1 MNLKKTQDRI
11 NELMSRF
18 VVQIKGATAMSRTDI
33 NRISEDVLIPLFSE
47 IYGHTE
53 LKNLNVEDT
62 NAPAID
68 LGDKETRT
76 AYQITSTPSSGK
88 VKQTLEKFVA
98 HELYKEYD
106 HLVIYI
112 LTEKQSRYQ
121 SKRLDKI
128 IDGKFTFD
136 KENDI
141 RDYQNLLREI
151 SGFPLERARK
161 VENILE
167 QHFGNGDK
175 QNNDES
181 QDILEWLEQV
191 NSLWEEESGTI
202 KINRKELR
210 NDLQDFASRGN
221 GVVIGSPGVGK
232 TYLLNEIHQRLKS
245 DEIPHLL
252 LPIDQLGKGTL
263 EDLQSELSYKG
274 DLIEKLKAIS
284 VPDKKAILL
293 FDAFDAAR
301 DENTRRHFLNLIRRA
316 IHELNESWNIIV
328 TVRTFDATKSQELL
342 DLFGNLD
349 EADLTQYQSKDISC
363 RYFTIPP
370 FDENEILQ
378 AFGQIGCPKSV
389 YDDGSDDFKTILA
402 KPFNLWLLEKILR
415 NLSDMD
421 LTALSQIRSEV
432 QLLDRFWQQRIENEV
447 SEFVLQ
453 RIADQMVQKRSLTV
467 RMYDIYDDVDLDKPV
482 RRTVWDKL
490 QSDEILARVSST
502 GQRIA
507 FSHNIL
513 FDYAISIL
521 LIDDEPQHLEDF
533 ILEDESRPLFLR
545 PSLTYFFTRLWYY
558 DSASFWCAFWHI
570 LQKDQSVPL
579 RLVARLVPTSVIA
592 NEAHKINQLTPLFE
606 KLRND
611 EEKEIPNEAIARLLQ
626 ALQTLQIKRDALW
639 IDFFDKV
646 SLHLHVNFAWEVAN
660 LTSDILER
668 APKTE
673 TSIIEACGRIG
684 RRLLKWVW
692 QERGTN
698 EDDWYNRFG
707 GRWAVP
713 LVAKTYHTNVEE
725 SRALLEKIL
734 ELTKEENF
742 PIKFLSWLPEHINK
756 IWRYDPKFVTS
767 IYYTVFRH
775 DEYSDVKTNF
785 GSSSVLPMTSTRRQD
800 YRMCEYRLIKHFA
813 NFLRAAPLSA
823 TQAVI
828 RSLNVFII
836 REYIVRYIK
845 EGVALKDMIETFNF
859 RGKTVCFMEDGS
871 YIWDARNS
879 SDEPIEMAV
888 PLFEFIEKLAMSED
902 SRLDLILDVFRDEV
916 WVAFFWKRL
925 LKTAAQFPKVFAPRL
940 FELCMAEPIQRHSE
954 AFYELGLFLKAAASE
969 FTSDQLYQIEKSILA
984 YPTET
989 TDEKRDKLL
998 ERERNQLLAQI
1009 PQNLLRTDVAKK
1021 IREEMAREND
1031 VPENRPLVSFGP
1043 ATWSEYT
1050 EEEHLQR
1057 QGVDTTKSEN
1067 QELQRFF
1074 KRLNGFSSDWMNG
1087 VPTEEAIELI
1097 LPHLQEVYT
1106 VIKSNTEADKEIL
1119 DPLWHKLT
1127 ACVAILGRVAN
1138 NLESKSFAFCRQVL
1152 LDAAKHENPKSNPE
1166 YDEQFDFPSYS
1177 PCPRHETAAGLLR
1190 LAFHQS
1196 DTEMLDAIETLAN
1209 DPVPSVRMITTMEL
1223 FRVYNKAPE
1232 AFWRIIDDRA
1242 VSERN
1247 RVVQKYLYNTLTQV
1261 VAREKEN
1268 EDKTTRIMARL
1279 LKHTPPPTE
1288 GLEPSDSFIALLV
1301 WLIIVRQ
1308 NSWASKTIEDTFFKD
1323 PIRFANPLSHVVSQ
1337 IMDDYV
1343 IPANLETPDR
1353 YERIEQ
1359 GTLWVN
1365 RIISVVASELK
1376 KLYPTLKEHSNEEAQ
1391 RKLRDIYEVID
1402 EVVTRLYF
1410 TVAYERNQ
1418 GEESANKIPPGLRC
1432 RFYDEVKPLM
1442 EQVIDFAQEEEYG
1455 IMFAPTAHYFM
1466 QVLTSFLSC
1475 NPKEVLHLAAGVV
1488 KSSERFGYNLDSI
1501 AVRDIVEFVE
1511 IVLADHRKEVRDGE
1525 ALEDLLN
1532 LLDMFAKTGWTDAL
1546 KLVWRLDEVFR

>member
-1 MNLKKTQDRI
+1 
-11 NELMSRF
+11 MSRF

-76 AYQITSTPSSGK
+76 AYQITSTPSSRK
-88 VKQTLEKFVA
+88 VKKTLEKFVA

-121 SKRLDKI
+121 SKRLDEI
-128 IDGKFTFD
+128 IDGKFIFD

-151 SGFPLERARK
+151 SGFPLEKARK

-167 QHFGNGDK
+167 QHFGDGDK
-175 QNNDES
+175 QDDDEP

-202 KINRKELR
+202 KINREELR
-210 NDLQDFASRGN
+210 NDFQDFASRGN

-232 TYLLNEIHQRLKS
+232 TYLLNELHQRLKS

-252 LPIDQLGKGTL
+252 LPIDQLGQGTL

-274 DLIEKLKAIS
+274 DLIEKLKAIP

-301 DENTRRHFLNLIRRA
+301 DENTRRHFLNLIQRA

-363 RYFTIPP
+363 RHFTILP
-370 FDENEILQ
+370 FNKDEILQ
-378 AFGQIGCPKSV
+378 ALGQIGCSKFV
-389 YDDGSDDFKTILA
+389 YDDGSDDFKKILA
-402 KPFNLWLLEKILR
+402 KPFNLWLLEKILK
-415 NLSDMD
+415 NLSAAD

-432 QLLDRFWQQRIENEV
+432 QLLDRFWQQRIENEI
-447 SEFVLQ
+447 SERVLR
-453 RIADQMVQKRSLTV
+453 RISHRMVEELSLTV
-467 RMYDIYDDVDLDKPV
+467 RVDDIYDDVDLDNPV
-482 RRTVWDKL
+482 RKTAWDKL
-490 QSDEILARVSST
+490 QSDEILAKVSST

-513 FDYAISIL
+513 FDYAISVL
-521 LIDDEPQHLEDF
+521 LIDDEPQHLEEF
-533 ILEDESRPLFLR
+533 VLKEPSRPLFLR

-558 DSASFWCAFWHI
+558 DSASFWRAFWHI
-570 LQKDQSVPL
+570 FPNNQSVHL
-579 RLVARLVPTSVIA
+579 RLVARLIPTSIIA
-592 NEAHKINQLTPLFE
+592 NEAREVEQLHPLLE
-606 KLRND
+606 KLRN
-611 EEKEIPNEAIARLLQ
+611 EEEIANEAITRLLQ

-684 RRLLKWVW
+684 QRLLKWVW

-725 SRALLEKIL
+725 SRALLEKVL
-734 ELTKEENF
+734 ELTKEEDF
-742 PIKFLSWLPEHINK
+742 PIKFLSWLPEHVDK
-756 IWRYDPKFVTS
+756 IWDHDPEFVTS
-767 IYYTVFRH
+767 IYRTVFRH
-775 DEYSDVKTNF
+775 DEHSDVKTSF

-800 YRMCEYRLIKHFA
+800 YRMCQYRLIKHFL
-813 NFLRAAPLSA
+813 NFLRAAPSYA
-823 TQAVI
+823 TRAVI
-828 RSLNVFII
+828 RSLNIFII
-836 REYIVRYIK
+836 KEHIVRYLK
-845 EGVALKDMIETFNF
+845 EGVTLEDMIETFNF
-859 RGKTVCFMEDGS
+859 REKPVYFMEDSS

-879 SDEPIEMAV
+879 SDEPIEMADA
-888 PLFEFIEKLAMSED
+888 LFQFIEELAGSQD
-902 SRLDLILDVFRDEV
+902 PLIDLLLDVFRDEV
-916 WVAFFWKRL
+916 VVAFFWKRL
-925 LKTAAQFPKVFAPRL
+925 LKTASQFPKVFAPRL
-940 FELCMAEPIQRHSE
+940 FELCIAEPIQRYPE
-954 AFYELGLFLKAAASE
+954 TFYELGLFLETAAVE
-969 FTSDQLYQIEKSILA
+969 FTPAQLRQIEESILA
-984 YPTET
+984 YPIEA
-989 TDEKRDKLL
+989 TDKDHRNLL
-998 ERERNQLLAQI
+998 ERQRNRLLAQI
-1009 PQNLLRTDVAKK
+1009 PQNLLCTDAAKK
-1021 IREEMAREND
+1021 LREEMAREND
-1031 VPENRPLVSFGP
+1031 VPENRPLVSVGP
-1043 ATWSEYT
+1043 VAWSEYT

-1074 KRLNGFSSDWMNG
+1074 KPLNEFSSDWMNG
-1087 VPTEEAIELI
+1087 VPTVEAAELI
-1097 LPHLQEVYT
+1097 LPQLQEAYAVL
-1106 VIKSNTEADKEIL
+1106 KSDTEVDTEVS

-1127 ACVAILGRVAN
+1127 ACVAILGRVASK
-1138 NLESKSFAFCRQVL
+1138 LESHSFTFCRQVL
-1152 LDAAKHENPKSNPE
+1152 LEAAKHEQPKFNPE
-1166 YDEQFDFPSYS
+1166 YDTQFDSPGYS
-1177 PCPRHETAAGLLR
+1177 PFPRHEAAAGLLR

-1196 DTEMLDAIETLAN
+1196 DEEMLDAIETLAS
-1209 DPVPSVRMITTMEL
+1209 DPVPSVRMVTAMEL
-1223 FRVYNKAPE
+1223 TNVYAKTPE
-1232 AFWRIIDDRA
+1232 RFWHIMDNRA
-1242 VSERN
+1242 MHEPN
-1247 RVVQKYLYNTLTQV
+1247 TVVQKSLYFTLIRV

-1268 EDKTTRIMARL
+1268 ENKTTRVMATL
-1279 LKHTPPPTE
+1279 LEHTPPPTE

-1323 PIRFANPLSHVVSQ
+1323 PIRFANPLSHVVYQ

-1343 IPANLETPDR
+1343 IPENLETSDQ

-1359 GTLWVN
+1359 GILWVS
-1365 RIISVVASELK
+1365 RIIIVAANELK
-1376 KLYPTLKEHSNEEAQ
+1376 KLYPILKEHS
-1391 RKLRDIYEVID
+1391 D
-1402 EVVTRLYF
+1402 E
-1410 TVAYERNQ
+1410 
-1418 GEESANKIPPGLRC
+1418 
-1432 RFYDEVKPLM
+1432 EVKRSCETSTKSLM
-1442 EQVIDFAQEEEYG
+1442 
-1455 IMFAPTAHYFM
+1455 
-1466 QVLTSFLSC
+1466 
-1475 NPKEVLHLAAGVV
+1475 K
-1488 KSSERFGYNLDSI
+1488 
-1501 AVRDIVEFVE
+1501 
-1511 IVLADHRKEVRDGE
+1511 
-1525 ALEDLLN
+1525 
-1532 LLDMFAKTGWTDAL
+1532 W
-1546 KLVWRLDEVFR
+1546 